1 MPQTDQPP
9 LSAQTRDDQAEPYL
23 KAIGVRV
30 RAARA
35 RRGMTR
41 KNLSHDSGVSERY
54 LAQLEGG
61 QGNISVLLLRQVAT
75 AMNMT
80 VADLVREGPEP
91 PVEVGLLAGL
101 LSRLTP
107 AERDEA
113 QALLQERFSAR
124 RERRRIALIG
134 LRGAG
139 KSTLGRALAQR
150 LDVPFVQ
157 LNKVIEE
164 DAGMRLPEIFDLF
177 GQSAFRRLERQA
189 LDRVVE
195 ENRTAVVET
204 GGGLVSEPETFERL
218 LSTCHTIWLQA
229 EPDEHMQ
236 RVVAQGDHRPM
247 AGNREAMADLE
258 HILAQ
263 RRALYSK
270 ADAVVDTSRRSEADC
285 LDELTAIGR
294 PIISG

>member
-1 MPQTDQPP
+1 MPQPDPQQLPVQP
-9 LSAQTRDDQAEPYL
+9 RDDQADPFL
-23 KAIGVRV
+23 KTIGERV

-41 KNLSHDSGVSERY
+41 KSLSRDSGVSERY
-54 LAQLEGG
+54 LAQLESG
-61 QGNISVLLLRQVAT
+61 QGNISILLLRQVAE

-80 VADLVREGPEP
+80 VSNLVREGPEP
-91 PVEVGLLAGL
+91 PVEVGLLTGL

-107 AERDEA
+107 AQRDEA
-113 QALLQERFSAR
+113 QAMLVDRFAAGH
-124 RERRRIALIG
+124 ERRRIALIG

-150 LDVPFVQ
+150 LDIAFVQ
-157 LNKVIEE
+157 LNKVIEDE
-164 DAGMRLPEIFDLF
+164 AGMRLPEIFDLF
-177 GQSAFRRLERQA
+177 GQSTFRRLERQA

-195 ENRTAVVET
+195 ENRTAVIET

-218 LSTCHTIWLQA
+218 LSTCHTVWLQA
-229 EPDEHMQ
+229 DPDAHMQ
-236 RVVAQGDHRPM
+236 RVMAQGDHRPM

-258 HILAQ
+258 RILAE
-263 RRALYSK
+263 RTALYSK
-270 ADAVVDTSRRSEADC
+270 ADAVVDTSGRSEADC

-294 PIISG
+294 PIIFA